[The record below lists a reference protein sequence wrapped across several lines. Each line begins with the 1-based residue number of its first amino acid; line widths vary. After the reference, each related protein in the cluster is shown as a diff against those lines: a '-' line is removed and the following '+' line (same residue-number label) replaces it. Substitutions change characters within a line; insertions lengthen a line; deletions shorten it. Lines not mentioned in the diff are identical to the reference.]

1 MARCRHHRTRCVHGD
16 EINARA
22 GARKACIDCGTS
34 LHEPLPM
41 ICTTTGAPH
50 PGQIAK
56 EEEEPPMPRFTA
68 TVTIVYEV
76 EVEAVDGFAVPSVAL
91 SATRLGQPTMTTVRD
106 IQRLPEG
113 EETA

>member
-1 MARCRHHRTRCVHGD
+1 
-16 EINARA
+16 
-22 GARKACIDCGTS
+22 
-34 LHEPLPM
+34 
-41 ICTTTGAPH
+41 
-50 PGQIAK
+50 
-56 EEEEPPMPRFTA
+56 MPRFTA

-106 IQRLPEG
+106 IQRLSEG